1 MEKIKQNKDFGYLLN
16 RLIAKPRN
24 KKPGSSGYIPPT
36 LHARAARW
44 YAGTVSGTLCKLRRH
59 HPSIDLSTDTT

>member
-36 LHARAARW
+36 LLGARGGTLVRW
-44 YAGTVSGTLCKLRRH
+44 YGERYAVQTQATS
-59 HPSIDLSTDTT
+59 SIHRPFH

>member
-36 LHARAARW
+36 LHARAAVVRW
-44 YAGTVSGTLCKLRRH
+44 YGERYAVQTQATS
-59 HPSIDLSTDTT
+59 SIHRPFH

>member
-36 LHARAARW
+36 LLGW